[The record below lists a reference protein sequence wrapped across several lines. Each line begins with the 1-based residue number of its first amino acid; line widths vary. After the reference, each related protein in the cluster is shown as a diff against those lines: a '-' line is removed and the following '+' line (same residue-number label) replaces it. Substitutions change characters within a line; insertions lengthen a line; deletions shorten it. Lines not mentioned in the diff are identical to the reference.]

1 MNKKNAEWIAKQ
13 YLSARESESRKQIYR
28 HFFPSRTH
36 IQTEPLI
43 RLIIDLIA
51 QEDVILQRGEKDLLI
66 RILQLIRDNKKTQ
79 NQNLIILD
87 FSIDY
92 IEEDFSRLYDILD
105 RLTTPLLESYVV
117 QNSFGSSNNQH
128 SSKFESNQQKVN
140 NNHPPKRPKY
150 NEPPVSPP
158 ISPLESAVNFAPT
171 NPPTPSHQLSPLH
184 SSEFLL
190 GSNSNTPP
198 ISPPYSPHSH
208 TSTLGYSN
216 NNRSSGAGRK
226 SHVVDDT
233 VSKIKKYNRK
243 IDLLLR
249 QLSTI

>member
-28 HFFPSRTH
+28 HFFPSPTH

-66 RILQLIRDNKKTQ
+66 SILQIIHDNKKTE

-92 IEEDFSRLYDILD
+92 KENFSRLYDILD

-171 NPPTPSHQLSPLH
+171 NPPTPSYQLSPLH
-184 SSEFLL
+184 INEFLL

-208 TSTLGYSN
+208 TWTLGYSSN
-216 NNRSSGAGRK
+216 KNLSSGARRK

-233 VSKIKKYNRK
+233 VSIIKNFNRK
-243 IDLLLR
+243 LYLLLR
-249 QLSTI
+249 QLRTI